1 MSGIENPLLLE
12 TAIQEGTSYGVIQ
25 KFIQTNEPSPG
36 FANVPIYYGTDVVGY
51 YSVYPI
57 NIPANYVT
65 SGNDLNPN
73 PSGPENYNVAKG
85 YILIAQ
91 VLSVPSGSPGINVTP
106 MPLPEPFMTGPWIGF
121 ETNDQGFNFDAIADN
136 QVQFQMPSSAP
147 AVNGLI
153 VIGF

>member
-12 TAIQEGTSYGVIQ
+12 S
-25 KFIQTNEPSPG
+25 
-36 FANVPIYYGTDVVGY
+36 IYFGSDVVGY

-65 SGNDLNPN
+65 SANDLNPN
-73 PSGPENYNVAKG
+73 PSGPE
-85 YILIAQ
+85 
-91 VLSVPSGSPGINVTP
+91 
-106 MPLPEPFMTGPWIGF
+106 PFMTGPWLAF

>member
-12 TAIQEGTSYGVIQ
+12 IALEEGTTYGVIQ

-36 FANVPIYYGTDVVGY
+36 FANLPIYFGSVVVGY

-57 NIPANYVT
+57 NIPANYVS
-65 SGNDLNPN
+65 SGAVNPST
-73 PSGPENYNVAKG
+73 SGPENYNVAKG

-91 VLSVPSGSPGINVTP
+91 VLYVPSGSSGINVTP
-106 MPLPEPFMTGPWIGF
+106 MPLPEPFMTGPWMAF
-121 ETNDQGFNFDAIADN
+121 ETNDQGFNFDIIADN
-136 QVQFQMPSSAP
+136 QVQFKMPSSAP
-147 AVNGLI
+147 VVNGLI